1 MAPGEC
7 AKQESSAGVLSRF
20 AGSVCQKDL
29 SEQTRNVS
37 GHRSHGRDGAAPRD
51 DHEHKGRTCAVATA
65 RGTMLRLDGAQDS
78 SVVNQ
83 ALGTAGFTIDSFE
96 VKLKVVHGKTA
107 RVLGSLYCSPRVRI
121 DGNKWLEFCM
131 HAT

>member
-7 AKQESSAGVLSRF
+7 AKQESSTGVLSRF
-20 AGSVCQKDL
+20 AGSVRQRDL
-29 SEQTRNVS
+29 AEQAGDVP
-37 GHRSHGRDGAAPRD
+37 GHGLHGRDGAPRD

-78 SVVNQ
+78 SAVNQ
-83 ALGTAGFTIDSFE
+83 TLGTAGFTVDSFE

-107 RVLGSLYCSPRVRI
+107 RVLGSLYCQPRVRI
-121 DGNKWLEFCM
+121 QGD
-131 HAT
+131 T